1 MNRILTK
8 KARLTTWIFNNLELT
23 FNILRRVRP
32 NIILGGQA
40 FITRFD
46 AVNEVLSREDVF
58 HVPYAHKME
67 KVTSGGNFFLGMQS
81 TPTYTRDVSNMRLT
95 ARRSDIPD
103 RIVPYVEATCTEIL
117 SNINGKCDVIQALTR
132 VVPTR
137 FIGDYFGTPGWNEDE
152 FTNAAWLMFGYL
164 FYPSD
169 DVSEAKAL
177 AAARTTCNYLDQT
190 IQERKQTR
198 GVHDDVLER
207 CLVLQDNELPGM
219 SDTDIRNNL
228 IGLLIGAIPTT
239 SKCAALTLDY
249 LFDHPQLMAD
259 AQRAARAD
267 DNATML
273 QYVRES
279 LRLNAF
285 SAGIQ
290 RICSRDYTVNEG
302 SLRALRIP
310 EGTPVLAAT
319 QSAMMDSRKVDKPAE
334 FRLDRPDYLYMHYGV
349 GLHTCFGQH
358 INDAQIP
365 AIVKAVLKLEGLRR
379 LEPMQSAGPFP
390 VSLKIAFDNNQ
401 VSSESEQKSPVK
413 PADREVVA

>member
-1 MNRILTK
+1 MMADSAQARIQ
-8 KARLTTWIFNNLELT
+8 TWIFNNLELT
-23 FNILRRVRP
+23 FSILRRVRP
-32 NIILGGQA
+32 NVVLGGQA

-46 AVNEVLSREDVF
+46 GVSEVLAREDVF
-58 HVPYAHKME
+58 HVPYAQKME
-67 KVTSGGNFFLGMQS
+67 KVTSGGNFFLGMQN

-95 ARRSDIPD
+95 ARRADIPD
-103 RIVPYVEATCTEIL
+103 RIVPFVESTCTEIL
-117 SNINGKCDVIQALTR
+117 SKINGECDVIQALTR

-137 FIGDYFGTPGWNEDE
+137 FIGDYFGTPGWNEEE
-152 FTNAAWLMFGYL
+152 FTNAASLMFAYL

-169 DVSEAKAL
+169 EASEARAL
-177 AAARTTCNYLDQT
+177 VAARTTCDYLDQV
-190 IQERKQTR
+190 IQERKQHR
-198 GVHDDVLER
+198 GSHDDVLER
-207 CLVLQDNELPGM
+207 CLVLQDNDLPGM

-249 LFDHPQLMAD
+249 LFDHPERLAE

-267 DNATML
+267 DDATML
-273 QYVRES
+273 QYVREC

-285 SAGIQ
+285 AAGIQ

-302 SLRALRIP
+302 TWRAARIP
-310 EGTPVLAAT
+310 KGTPVLVAT

-349 GLHTCFGQH
+349 GMHTCFGQH

-365 AIVKAVLKLEGLRR
+365 TIVKAVLKLEGLRR
-379 LEPMQSAGPFP
+379 VEPMQSAGPFP
-390 VSLKIAFDNNQ
+390 VSLKIAFNN
-401 VSSESEQKSPVK
+401 STAKSEPERQTQRK
-413 PADREVVA
+413 PEDREVVA

>member
-1 MNRILTK
+1 MADTT
-8 KARLTTWIFNNLELT
+8 KARINTLIFNNLELT
-23 FNILRRVRP
+23 FSILRRVRP

-46 AVNEVLSREDVF
+46 GVNEVLAREDVF
-58 HVPYAHKME
+58 HAPYAQRME

-81 TPTYTRDVSNMRLT
+81 TPVYTRDVSNMRLT

-103 RIVPYVEATCTEIL
+103 RIVPLVESLCTEIL
-117 SNINGKCDVIQALTR
+117 SKISGECDVVQSLTR
-132 VVPTR
+132 LVPAR

-169 DVSEAKAL
+169 DTSEAKAL
-177 AAARTTCNYLDQT
+177 AAARTTCDYLDQA
-190 IQERKQTR
+190 IQERKQKR
-198 GVHDDVLER
+198 GIHDDVLER
-207 CLVLQDNELPGM
+207 CLVLQDNDLPGM

-249 LFDHPQLMAD
+249 LFDHPQLLAN

-267 DNATML
+267 DNAVML
-273 QYVRES
+273 QYVREC

-285 SAGIQ
+285 AAGIQ

-310 EGTPVLAAT
+310 KGTPVLAAT

-349 GLHTCFGQH
+349 GMHTCFGQH

-390 VSLKIAFDNNQ
+390 VSLKIAFDNSKLTKEPERI
-401 VSSESEQKSPVK
+401 VPVQ

>member
-1 MNRILTK
+1 MADTTK
-8 KARLTTWIFNNLELT
+8 AGIKTWIFNNLELT
-23 FNILRRVRP
+23 FSILRRVRP
-32 NIILGGQA
+32 NVILGGQA

-46 AVNEVLSREDVF
+46 GVSEVLAREDVF
-58 HVPYAHKME
+58 HVPYTQKME

-95 ARRSDIPD
+95 ARRSDIPE
-103 RIVPYVEATCTEIL
+103 RIVPFVESTCTEIL
-117 SNINGKCDVIQALTR
+117 SKIRGECDIVLALTR
-132 VVPTR
+132 VVPAR
-137 FIGDYFGTPGWNEDE
+137 FIGNYFGTPGWNEDE
-152 FTNAAWLMFGYL
+152 FTDAAWLMFGYL

-169 DVSEAKAL
+169 DDSEAKAL
-177 AAARTTCNYLDQT
+177 AAARTTCDYLDQA
-190 IQERKQTR
+190 IQERKQKR
-198 GVHDDVLER
+198 GLHDDVLER
-207 CLVLQDNELPGM
+207 CLVLQDNDLPGM

-249 LFDHPQLMAD
+249 LFDHPELLAD

-267 DNATML
+267 DNEAML
-273 QYVRES
+273 QYVREC

-285 SAGIQ
+285 AAGIQ
-290 RICSRDYTVNEG
+290 RVCSRDYTVNEG
-302 SLRALRIP
+302 TLRAARIP
-310 EGTPVLAAT
+310 KGTPVLVAT

-334 FRLDRPDYLYMHYGV
+334 FRLNRPDYLYMHYGV
-349 GLHTCFGQH
+349 GMHTCFGQH

-390 VSLKIAFDNNQ
+390 VSLKIAFDSNKMNTEPAIKK
-401 VSSESEQKSPVK
+401 SSK
-413 PADREVVA
+413 PAVREVVA